1 MRLILFLTSQKQ
13 NFGALT
19 ILYIAGI
26 KGTNIDKFLRDS
38 IVYTLPFSAERS
50 RAEPPTKFSERGALK
65 GSQLLEGVAE
75 KEGVTFFRGGGI
87 AIFT

>member
-1 MRLILFLTSQKQ
+1 MFLNSRKQ

-19 ILYIAGI
+19 ILYISEI
-26 KGTNIDKFLRDS
+26 KGTKIDTFLPDN
-38 IVYTLPFSAERS
+38 IVYTLPFSAERG
-50 RAEPPTKFSERGALK
+50 RAEPPTKFSERGALT
-65 GSQLLEGVAE
+65 GPQILEGVAE